1 MIALYIIILLAIIG
15 FAVFY
20 ICKEYIKKPDAQEGG
35 SRGVLKNKKSIENMV
50 ANVESILVYANG
62 NDTLCRRLV
71 EVKENIRFFNPT
83 TNQKVLLVDTK
94 IANKLDDLKI
104 LVAKD
109 NTQETCF
116 RVWKKWKLIS
126 SKEKKM
132 RGIDEKNL
140 PNIKRL
146 ARKRSCQS
154 FERT

>member
-20 ICKEYIKKPDAQEGG
+20 ICKEYIKKPGAQGGG

-71 EVKENIRFFNPT
+71 EVRDNISFFNPT

-116 RVWKKWKLIS
+116 RVLEEVEAYIVQRKK
-126 SKEKKM
+126 
-132 RGIDEKNL
+132 DE
-140 PNIKRL
+140 RD
-146 ARKRSCQS
+146 
-154 FERT
+154 

>member
-20 ICKEYIKKPDAQEGG
+20 ICKEYIKKPDTQEG

-62 NDTLCRRLV
+62 NDALCRRLV
-71 EVKENIRFFNPT
+71 EVKDNIRFFNPT

-116 RVWKKWKLIS
+116 RVLEEVEAYIVQRKK
-126 SKEKKM
+126 
-132 RGIDEKNL
+132 DE
-140 PNIKRL
+140 RD
-146 ARKRSCQS
+146 
-154 FERT
+154 